1 MRPTNMATP
10 PYIPASDSGFDAW
23 LANFSTLITAAPTTY
38 GLVAGDATA
47 IAAQQTAWAAAYA
60 LVVNPATKTAVT
72 VAAKDAA
79 RATAES
85 VVRPYAVQISQNPGV
100 TNGDKTAVG
109 VTVKKTIPTPVP
121 PPTTTPTLSLVQG
134 SPLSHQLAYRD
145 TSTPTSK
152 SKPAGAI
159 QIQLNRAVGV
169 AFTVDPDAAA
179 FYAMWTKSPN
189 VSTFD
194 STQVGMK
201 CTYFARWVT
210 RGGPGGASQFGPW
223 SAPLQLMV
231 M

>member
-1 MRPTNMATP
+1 MATA
-10 PYIPASDSGFDAW
+10 PYIPASDAGFDTW
-23 LANFSTLITAAPTTY
+23 LNNFATLIAATPTVY

-47 IAAQQTAWAAAYA
+47 ITAQKTAWNTAYA
-60 LVVNPATKTAVT
+60 LVVNPATKTSVT
-72 VAAKDAA
+72 VAGKDAA
-79 RATAES
+79 RATAEA
-85 VVRPYAVQISQNPGV
+85 VVRPYAVQISNNSGV
-100 TNGDKTAVG
+100 DPSDKTAVG

-121 PPTTTPTLSLVQG
+121 PPTTSPTLSLVTAT
-134 SPLSHQLAYRD
+134 PLAHQLAYRD

-159 QIQLNRAVGV
+159 QIQLNRAVGI
-169 AFTVDPDAAA
+169 AFTVDPEAAS
-179 FYAMWTKSPN
+179 FYGMWTKSPN
-189 VSTFD
+189 VSSFD
-194 STQVGMK
+194 AGQAGMK